1 MSTVDK
7 CKRSNTASKETL
19 FVTNNKE
26 EFVDNSASADAS
38 GNVDASGNADA
49 SGDADASGNAD
60 ASAGA
65 SANARV
71 GFSGIDGG
79 YISSAV
85 DTDNDNKDKTREDND
100 ELLDISLSTCS

>member
-7 CKRSNTASKETL
+7 YKRSNTASKETL
-19 FVTNNKE
+19 FVTDNKE
-26 EFVDNSASADAS
+26 EFVDNSAGASAGA
-38 GNVDASGNADA
+38 DASGNADA
-49 SGDADASGNAD
+49 SSNADASGDAD

-85 DTDNDNKDKTREDND
+85 NTDNDDKDKTREDND